1 MASDQAADGAG
12 DDGVSAD
19 RVAEEFAGHDG
30 AGERD
35 GAGVREDADEAECS
49 ADAER
54 EAEQGCSGAAEGR
67 ADEKE
72 RGDFAAAEA
81 LTDAEH

>member
-19 RVAEEFAGHDG
+19 RVAEEFAGH
-30 AGERD
+30 D